1 MSRFTG
7 KELCVYSEFF
17 GFSKSEGDNTDW
29 SKHTFKI
36 WNPKTKSDENLE
48 IKTTKDIVP
57 YFAHMISSYGWSDGR
72 GNYYLSATPYY
83 VTEEKERLHWYYRD
97 TLSYI
102 RKCKR
107 EKQTPTYD
115 DFMKKYYNWCHID
128 RKKDKVVIDEL
139 LKRVSEHPYSKEEKI
154 TKGLWVHDNLREH
167 FKKEL
172 YNEMLKYG
180 YTEEEAQYWVYKKW
194 YEEN

>member
-7 KELCVYSEFF
+7 KELCVYTEFF

-36 WNPKTKSDENLE
+36 WNSKTKSDENLE

-57 YFAHMISSYGWSDGR
+57 YFAHMINSFGWSGGR

-83 VTEEKERLHWYYRD
+83 VTEEKERLYWYYRD
-97 TLSYI
+97 ALSYI

-107 EKQTPTYD
+107 KNIEPAYK
-115 DFMKKYYNWCHID
+115 DFIQEYYSWCHID
-128 RKKDKVVIDEL
+128 RKEDKDVVDEL

-154 TKGLWVHDNLREH
+154 TKGLWIHDNLREH
-167 FKKEL
+167 FK
-172 YNEMLKYG
+172 MDILKKKLSIGFIKNGMRNNYG
-180 YTEEEAQYWVYKKW
+180 
-194 YEEN
+194 